1 MSKKKLSAL
10 LLSVI
15 MAFSILTS
23 CSSNTKDLQSE
34 TSKNEATQ
42 ESTDTEYGKVT
53 IQNGDRTIVFT
64 EMPKKVLC
72 ANTYSVENMLM
83 LGLGDYIVGRNVITN
98 PAEKPLDEI
107 ADEFYAIP
115 EIEKSHEL
123 AIASE
128 ADLIIGQ
135 VSAFTD
141 KSWGSYDMFDGK
153 GIKCY
158 TISGTIAED
167 ETIENVYEDIENL
180 GKIFKVEDKATELV
194 NRIKEK
200 VQGVK
205 DKVQDIKDEDKKKVF
220 VMDSFK
226 DNEIY
231 TTSKG
236 LQSNLIEMAGG
247 INCTRNMADSRW
259 FNTSIETIV
268 DTNPDYII
276 FNDYGT
282 QSIDEKI
289 NFINN
294 NEALKDVTAVKNK
307 AYIVIPLVSVMQN
320 ARAGDACEVIAKEL
334 YKDKF

>member
-1 MSKKKLSAL
+1 MIFSLLTACNNNAVNEEKKENDV
-10 LLSVI
+10 SVQ
-15 MAFSILTS
+15 
-23 CSSNTKDLQSE
+23 DV
-34 TSKNEATQ
+34 KN
-42 ESTDTEYGKVT
+42 DDYGEVT
-53 IQNGDRTIVFT
+53 IQNGDRTIVFK

-72 ANTYSVENMLM
+72 ANTYTVENMLM
-83 LGLGDYIVGRNVITN
+83 LGLGEYIVSRNVVTN

-123 AIASE
+123 AIDSG
-128 ADLIIGQ
+128 ADVIIGQ

-141 KSWGSYDMFDGK
+141 KSWGSYDMFESK
-153 GIKCY
+153 GINAY

-167 ETIENVYEDIENL
+167 ETIENVYEDIEAL
-180 GKIFKVEDKATELV
+180 GKIFKVEDKAEELINSIKAKV
-194 NRIKEK
+194 DGVKEK
-200 VQGVK
+200 VK
-205 DKVQDIKDEDKKKVF
+205 DINEEDKKKVF

-226 DNEIY
+226 GNEIY
-231 TTSKG
+231 TTSTG
-236 LQSNLIEMAGG
+236 LESNLIEIAGG

-259 FNTSIETIV
+259 FNTSVETIV

-282 QSIDEKI
+282 QTIDEKI
-289 NFINN
+289 DFINN

-307 AYIVIPLVSVMQN
+307 AYIIMPLVSVMQN